1 MLVKR
6 NLVILH
12 LICSQPCAFI
22 CLTSCLTTFWKIW
35 FQLKT
40 MIYKFHKSSLK
51 ITEWLT
57 FQPLVTSKNGQIT
70 YLLHLI
76 NISASLVLEA
86 RTFTAFP
93 ICDQQKYQ
101 VSDVLNFYIIR
112 QPLPQKSELS
122 LQYSTD
128 VIHLAKFTLASTFVS
143 YQN

>member
-1 MLVKR
+1 
-6 NLVILH
+6 
-12 LICSQPCAFI
+12 
-22 CLTSCLTTFWKIW
+22 
-35 FQLKT
+35 

-101 VSDVLNFYIIR
+101 VADVLNFYIIR

-128 VIHLAKFTLASTFVS
+128 VIHLAKFTLAPTFVS